1 MDFSTLGKWIVLFG
15 LGLVV
20 VGAILWIAGKSGVP
34 FGSLPG
40 DIRVERPGFSFNF
53 PLVTCIVLSIVLT
66 VILNIVL
73 RLFRK

>member
-73 RLFRK
+73 RLCRK